1 MTKVADEVLG
11 KVARQ
16 QADVFARVCNGG
28 LSPERFFRVIRQLL
42 NIFLVAIVHRK
53 WAEAVEAGKYD
64 SQFNYINPEFTEADL
79 PPLDEAEVGCEV
91 SLRQKDEDED
101 RTTKAWR
108 DGLDNNP
115 ASKDRFAHPL
125 KVLAIGYD
133 EATKDEQRNDPI
145 FTVWVSPRTGLC
157 WSLLLSGDSGRRLV
171 SVGRDNPD
179 GLWDAFYRAAVVAK
193 VLKPSGN

>member
-1 MTKVADEVLG
+1 MTKVADDVLG

-16 QADVFARVCNGG
+16 QADVFARLCNGG

-53 WAEAVEAGKYD
+53 WEEAVEGGKYD
-64 SQFNYINPEFTEADL
+64 SQYNYINPEFTEADL
-79 PPLDEAEVGCEV
+79 PSLDEAEVGCEV

-101 RTTKAWR
+101 RTTQAWR
-108 DGLDNNP
+108 DGLDNNT

-145 FTVWVSPRTGLC
+145 FTIWISPRTGLLWC
-157 WSLLLSGDSGRRLV
+157 LLLNGDSVDRRLGV
-171 SVGRDNPD
+171 YRNDPG
-179 GLWDAFYRAAVVAK
+179 GFWDARCRAAVVAK

>member
-1 MTKVADEVLG
+1 MTKVADDVLG

-16 QADVFARVCNGG
+16 QADVFVRVCNGG

-64 SQFNYINPEFTEADL
+64 SQYNYINPEFTEADL
-79 PPLDEAEVGCEV
+79 PLLDEAEVGCEV

-101 RTTKAWR
+101 RTTQAWQ

-145 FTVWVSPRTGLC
+145 FTVWASPRTGLL
-157 WSLLLSGDSGRRLV
+157 WDLILRGGAGRRYLFV
-171 SVGRDNPD
+171 DRGGPGGKWYAD
-179 GLWDAFYRAAVVAK
+179 YRAAVVVK
-193 VLKPSGN
+193 SLKPSVK

>member
-1 MTKVADEVLG
+1 MTKVADEVVG

-42 NIFLVAIVHRK
+42 NIFLVAIVHRN
-53 WAEAVEAGKYD
+53 WEEAVKAGKYD
-64 SQFNYINPEFTEADL
+64 SRFNYINPEFTLEDL
-79 PPLDEAEVGCEV
+79 PPLEENEVGCEV
-91 SLRQKDEDED
+91 SLRQKDEDQN
-101 RTTKAWR
+101 RTTQAWR

-145 FTVWVSPRTGLC
+145 FTVWISPRTGQL
-157 WSLLLSGDSGRRLV
+157 WYLFLHGVSG
-171 SVGRDNPD
+171 
-179 GLWDAFYRAAVVAK
+179 YRNLYVYRGGPGDDWNACCRVAVVAK

>member
-1 MTKVADEVLG
+1 MTKVADDVLG

-28 LSPERFFRVIRQLL
+28 LTPDRFFRVIRQLL
-42 NIFLVAIVHRK
+42 NIFLVAIVHRNWK
-53 WAEAVEAGKYD
+53 KAVEAGKYD
-64 SQFNYINPEFTEADL
+64 SQFNYINPEFIEADL

-91 SLRQKDEDED
+91 SLRQKDDDED
-101 RTTKAWR
+101 RSTQAWR
-108 DGLDNNP
+108 DGLDNDQD
-115 ASKDRFAHPL
+115 SKDRFAHPL

-145 FTVWVSPRTGLC
+145 FTTWISPRTGLLWC
-157 WSLLLSGDSGRRLV
+157 LILSGDSGLRNLSVRR
-171 SVGRDNPD
+171 GRPD
-179 GLWDAFYRAAVVAK
+179 GYWNAFCRAAVVAK